1 MDTNESGANHAVL
14 HAQNDR
20 LCRGRRETRI
30 YGANHADFHAQSDRW
45 GLGPKQ
51 ICNSAPKV
59 AVLNAK
65 TIEKGWDP

>member
-1 MDTNESGANHAVL
+1 MDTSKSGANHAVL

-20 LCRGRRETRI
+20 LCRGPRETRI
-30 YGANHADFHAQSDRW
+30 YGANHADLHAQNDRW

-59 AVLNAK
+59 AVLQAK
-65 TIEKGWDP
+65 TTEKGWDP